1 METQRIK
8 NEENEKKIENRKYE
22 NESEIMNFVKSGCNV
37 GKMGETKWLK
47 KEQNENVRKRIN
59 VSCIR
64 INENIN
70 DLSKFRLNKIKRFT
84 RSNC

>member
-1 METQRIK
+1 MKRM
-8 NEENEKKIENRKYE
+8 KKIENRKYE
-22 NESEIMNFVKSGCNV
+22 NESEIINFVKNDCNV